1 MKVESF
7 TPYSSDILPQGF
19 KYPSEYLALSKDT
32 SSLSTIPNFRWWFI
46 SSENE
51 RGKLSYE
58 MRKKNGLNLIPFARY
73 FDWAA
78 YFDGEDTTGKPMVYV
93 FDLGDMPY
101 HIIFKDFSE
110 WLEKASTF

>member
-51 RGKLSYE
+51 VVNY
-58 MRKKNGLNLIPFARY
+58 LIR
-73 FDWAA
+73 
-78 YFDGEDTTGKPMVYV
+78 
-93 FDLGDMPY
+93 
-101 HIIFKDFSE
+101 
-110 WLEKASTF
+110 